1 MALASAGIE
10 MYDLVSS
17 CAVAQINSEVLLDPT
32 LDEESKQTGSV
43 TLAFMP
49 SLNEV
54 THLHQQ
60 GVRLL

>member
-1 MALASAGIE
+1 
-10 MYDLVSS
+10 
-17 CAVAQINSEVLLDPT
+17 VLLDPT

-60 GVRLL
+60 GEMELSKIQEVRLL